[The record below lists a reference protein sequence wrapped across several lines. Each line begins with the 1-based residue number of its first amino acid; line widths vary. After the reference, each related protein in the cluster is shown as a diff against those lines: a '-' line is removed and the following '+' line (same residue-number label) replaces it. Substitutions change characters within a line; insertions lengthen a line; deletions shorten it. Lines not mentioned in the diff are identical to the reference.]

1 MDQIKKYIDNLGIS
15 SLNAMQE
22 EVNAQFDSAR
32 DFILLS
38 PTGSGKTLAFSI
50 LLLKLLKNYPKT
62 IGSALILVPTREL
75 ALQIESVIKK
85 MDNTIS
91 MVCLYGGNNSK
102 LEKNKI
108 KEGPQVIVA
117 TPGRLIYHLE
127 REPGLLQH
135 THTLVLDEF
144 DKSLELGFYDQISYI
159 IHACRDIKHKILTSA
174 TDVTDKPEFVKLNNP
189 IKLDFLE
196 KTALI
201 PNLNYFR
208 VNSSTKLKL
217 EQLFKLICK
226 IGAERILVFCNHREA
241 TEHVSSLLESK
252 GIDSIPYHGG
262 LDQYFRELAITKIK
276 NGSQLILITTDLA
289 SRGLDIPDMNHV
301 IHYQFPYKQEDFI
314 HRNGRSGRNQQEG
327 NVYSVIAE
335 GDRCPEYYE
344 HVEELELDEF
354 YPLPPL
360 PAYQTIRFTAGKKQ
374 KINKIDIVG
383 FIFSL
388 GTYQKSDV
396 GMVEVKAFDSY
407 VAVNR
412 SIAREIVKLGNN
424 AKIKGQKVR
433 LSLI

>member
-1 MDQIKKYIDNLGIS
+1 MDQIRTYLDNLGFS
-15 SLNAMQE
+15 SLNTMQE
-22 EVNAQFDSAR
+22 EVTSQFDSSR
-32 DFILLS
+32 DLIVLS

-50 LLLKLLKNYPKT
+50 ILMQLLQKYPNT
-62 IGSALILVPTREL
+62 VASALILVPTREL
-75 ALQIESVIKK
+75 AMQIESVVKK
-85 MDNTIS
+85 MDNRLS

-108 KEGPQVIVA
+108 KENPQLIVA

-127 REPGLLQH
+127 RNPALLKD

-159 IHACRDIKHKILTSA
+159 INSCRDIKHQLLTSA
-174 TDVTDKPEFVKLNNP
+174 TDITDKPEFVKLNNP

-196 KTALI
+196 KTALL

-226 IGAERILVFCNHREA
+226 IGSERILVFCNHREA
-241 TEHVSSLLESK
+241 TEHVSELLESK

-327 NVYSVIAE
+327 NVYAVIAE
-335 GDRCPEYYE
+335 GDRCPDYYE
-344 HVEELELDEF
+344 DLEELVLDEF
-354 YPLPPL
+354 YPLPPQ
-360 PAYQTIRFTAGKKQ
+360 PTYQTIRITAGKKQ

-383 FIFSL
+383 FIYSL
-388 GTYQKSDV
+388 GDFKKEDV

-407 VAVNR
+407 VAVQRN
-412 SIAREIVKLGNN
+412 IAREIVKNGNN
-424 AKIKGQKVR
+424 GKIKSQKVR